1 MQRLSLMRI
10 MKRQRMKYEEFESI
24 YPVTIYHKTI
34 PWIYNSCHFLSFRDR
49 IIEIILIFFI
59 MRVTNESTL
68 NGKERDRVLYCHTDR
83 PGTGRTKQ
91 RGIYQEVLCR
101 EECLSAD

>member
-10 MKRQRMKYEEFESI
+10 VKRQRMKYEEFESI

-49 IIEIILIFFI
+49 IIEKIYDFI
-59 MRVTNESTL
+59 MRITNGSTA
-68 NGKERDRVLYCHTDR
+68 NGRAENKRRSFHL
-83 PGTGRTKQ
+83 
-91 RGIYQEVLCR
+91 
-101 EECLSAD
+101 A

>member
-1 MQRLSLMRI
+1 MQRLGLMRI

-49 IIEIILIFFI
+49 IIEKIYDFF
-59 MRVTNESTL
+59 
-68 NGKERDRVLYCHTDR
+68 
-83 PGTGRTKQ
+83 
-91 RGIYQEVLCR
+91 
-101 EECLSAD
+101 

>member
-49 IIEIILIFFI
+49 IIEKIYDFFY
-59 MRVTNESTL
+59 NEDNKWEYS
-68 NGKERDRVLYCHTDR
+68 KWKSR
-83 PGTGRTKQ
+83 K
-91 RGIYQEVLCR
+91 
-101 EECLSAD
+101 

>member
-34 PWIYNSCHFLSFRDR
+34 PWIYNSCHFLSFQKNSG
-49 IIEIILIFFI
+49 FFI
-59 MRVTNESTL
+59 MRITNGSTS
-68 NGKERDRVLYCHTDR
+68 NGRAENKRR
-83 PGTGRTKQ
+83 PFH
-91 RGIYQEVLCR
+91 L
-101 EECLSAD
+101 A

>member
-34 PWIYNSCHFLSFRDR
+34 PWIYNSCHFLSFR
-49 IIEIILIFFI
+49 
-59 MRVTNESTL
+59 
-68 NGKERDRVLYCHTDR
+68 
-83 PGTGRTKQ
+83 KQ
-91 RGIYQEVLCR
+91 HENNHKV
-101 EECLSAD
+101 

>member
-10 MKRQRMKYEEFESI
+10 MKYEEFESI

-49 IIEIILIFFI
+49 IIEKNSVFFI
-59 MRVTNESTL
+59 MRITNGSTS
-68 NGKERDRVLYCHTDR
+68 NGRGGVSCIVLPY
-83 PGTGRTKQ
+83 
-91 RGIYQEVLCR
+91 
-101 EECLSAD
+101 

>member
-10 MKRQRMKYEEFESI
+10 MKYEEFESI

-49 IIEIILIFFI
+49 IIEKIYDFFI
-59 MRVTNESTL
+59 MRITNGSTA
-68 NGKERDRVLYCHTDR
+68 NGRAENKRRSFHL
-83 PGTGRTKQ
+83 
-91 RGIYQEVLCR
+91 
-101 EECLSAD
+101 A

>member
-49 IIEIILIFFI
+49 IIEIIFDFFI
-59 MRVTNESTL
+59 MRITNGRHQME
-68 NGKERDRVLYCHTDR
+68 KEGCRVLYCYID
-83 PGTGRTKQ
+83 
-91 RGIYQEVLCR
+91 
-101 EECLSAD
+101 